1 MEPGT
6 GPPPP
11 PVGAPTTAVPT
22 TAPTTAPTIP
32 STASTKPAAVSA
44 SAPRTAPTTASAT
57 MASEK
62 QGGGYYYWHD
72 SVAQGAPAAAPQRVE
87 PEAFAAVH
95 VTYAS
100 IDNYGLLEEDEIIKL
115 YIALDGDLEGLSG
128 DEVEAQCKKD
138 PYGEACSLDVIARGK
153 KQSHRLH
160 AERLMGSIIP
170 EEWYTRPA
178 LQRPAAHPRAACRAC
193 GSRAR
198 TAPSQQV
205 PRLNEEQEA
214 HCHAQEAREDGV
226 GAAARQRRPAVPP
239 RRRRRAA
246 LSRRRLGVRPRRTSG
261 PLTEVGLALAS
272 RPLIID
278 AASGFLIHLQR

>member
-87 PEAFAAVH
+87 PETSATVH

-128 DEVEAQCKKD
+128 DEVDAQFKKD

-170 EEWYTRPA
+170 EEWCTRPA
-178 LQRPAAHPRAACRAC
+178 LQRPAAHARAAYRAR
-193 GSRAR
+193 GSRAQ

-205 PRLNEEQEA
+205 PRLN
-214 HCHAQEAREDGV
+214 
-226 GAAARQRRPAVPP
+226 
-239 RRRRRAA
+239 
-246 LSRRRLGVRPRRTSG
+246 
-261 PLTEVGLALAS
+261 
-272 RPLIID
+272 
-278 AASGFLIHLQR
+278 